1 MASPRPSRHEPFVLR
16 VDATATTGVLLG
28 GGRRN
33 HIHDNVFLSNDK
45 DVAFDDRGL
54 TWQQTTCQQNCT
66 HAYPPGST
74 SCFYNAL
81 AAVNYKQPPYA
92 TRYPEIVNIYEDHPC
107 LPVGNV
113 IENNRWC
120 HRGSKPGHTVCGPLG

>member
-1 MASPRPSRHEPFVLR
+1 MSGYAFYENTIVN
-16 VDATATTGVLLG
+16 ATTGVLLG

-54 TWQQTTCQQNCT
+54 TWQQTTCRQNCT

-74 SCFYNAL
+74 SCFYNA
-81 AAVNYKQPPYA
+81 PWRPSTTSSRPTRRA
-92 TRYPEIVNIYEDHPC
+92 TPR
-107 LPVGNV
+107 
-113 IENNRWC
+113 
-120 HRGSKPGHTVCGPLG
+120 S